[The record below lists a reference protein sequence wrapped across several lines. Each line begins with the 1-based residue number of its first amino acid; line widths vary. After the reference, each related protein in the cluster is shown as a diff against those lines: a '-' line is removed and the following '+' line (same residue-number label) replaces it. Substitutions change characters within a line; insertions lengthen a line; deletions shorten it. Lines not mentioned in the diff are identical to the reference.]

1 MIKLNKIKKTTAVFL
16 DEVEDGAMTQF
27 VDTMNQPFITR
38 GAMMPDAH
46 QGYTL
51 PIGGVVETDGM
62 VMPSYVGFDIGC
74 GMCAVPTNF
83 SIDDIRDND
92 QKIYNQI
99 VRDVPLGFNKHKSA
113 VSEIAFL
120 GPMSHV
126 MAKIWGEKSGHLQM
140 GTLGGGNHFIEIGYD
155 EGQNV
160 WIIVHSGSR
169 GVGHGCATHYM
180 KAASP
185 TGKASEGHYGFDVN
199 SVLGKGYIE
208 DMNWCLEFALLNR
221 QAMIG
226 LVEKGIRQCGIEGGA
241 HYNSL
246 INRNHNHA
254 ESKDGRY
261 WIHRKGA
268 THAENGMLGV
278 IPGNMRDGSFI
289 VRGKG
294 NEEALCSSSHG
305 AGRVLGRR
313 KAKETLDIDE
323 FTLIMDGIVSNVSP
337 STLDESPMAYKNIFE
352 VMRLQEDLVEVV
364 TYVKPIINVKG

>member
-1 MIKLNKIKKTTAVFL
+1 MIKLNKINKPTAVFL
-16 DEVEDGAMTQF
+16 DVVEDGAMTQF

-62 VMPSYVGFDIGC
+62 ILPSYVGYDIGC
-74 GMCAVPTNF
+74 GMCAVPTSF
-83 SIDDIRDND
+83 SIKDVKYKAP
-92 QKIYNQI
+92 KIYKQI
-99 VRDVPLGFNKHKSA
+99 VRDIPLGFNKHKVA
-113 VSEIAFL
+113 VPEVDL
-120 GPMSHV
+120 LPRMSDV
-126 MAKIWGEKSGHLQM
+126 MSKICTEKSGHLQL

-155 EGQNV
+155 EWDAV

-180 KAASP
+180 KEASP

-199 SVLGKGYIE
+199 SPLGKGYIE

-221 QAMIG
+221 KVMIG
-226 LVEKGIRQCGIEGGA
+226 LVTNAMRHIGLEGGI
-241 HYNSL
+241 HYDSL

-268 THAENGMLGV
+268 THAEEGMMGV

-294 NEEALCSSSHG
+294 NPDSLYSSSHG

-313 KAKETLDIDE
+313 KAKETLDMDE
-323 FTLIMDGIVSNVSP
+323 FTLTMDGIVGNVSK
-337 STLDESPMAYKNIFE
+337 STLDESPMAYKDIHE
-352 VMRLQEDLVEVV
+352 VMRLQEDLIEVI
-364 TYVKPIINVKG
+364 THVKPILNVKG